1 MTDLADVRWIHGS
14 ARRGRHEDPPIQV
27 HRYDEDTVLLR
38 QSKSTSFE
46 APFLFLLLG
55 RARALLLDTGATED
69 RGRFPLREVVDR
81 LVDEWLS
88 THPDVD
94 PAAYQ
99 LVVAHTHGHGDHVAG
114 DGQLAGRPRTTV
126 VGRELDAV
134 QQFFG
139 FTDWPAQVVR
149 FDLGGRVLEITGIP
163 GHHRASIAVH
173 DPATSFLL
181 TGDTVYPGRLY
192 VGDPPAFLD
201 SLDRLVELA
210 ATRRVTHVLGC
221 HVEMTSTP
229 GRDYPIGTT
238 YQPDEAPWPMTVEQ
252 LHAVRDAAR
261 SLAGKPG
268 AHRYDDFA
276 IWNGPCRLATAR
288 QLLRTL
294 WARVRPPRRQT
305 A

>member
-1 MTDLADVRWIHGS
+1 VTELADVRWIHG
-14 ARRGRHEDPPIQV
+14 APRRGRTADPPIQV
-27 HRYDEDTVLLR
+27 HWYDDDTVLLR

-46 APFLFLLLG
+46 APFLFLLFG
-55 RARALLLDTGATED
+55 RERALLLDTGATKD
-69 RGRFPLREVVDR
+69 PDRFPLRQVVDT
-81 LVDEWLS
+81 LLAEWLAA
-88 THPDVD
+88 HPDVD
-94 PAAYQ
+94 AAAYE

-114 DGQLAGRPRTTV
+114 DDQLAGRARTTV
-126 VGRELDAV
+126 VGRELEAV
-134 QQFFG
+134 QTFFG
-139 FTDWPAQVVR
+139 FTDWPVQVVP
-149 FDLGGRVLEITGIP
+149 FDPGGRVLEVTGIP
-163 GHHRASIAVH
+163 GHHRASVAVH

-192 VGDPPAFLD
+192 VEDPAAFVD
-201 SLDRLVELA
+201 SLDRLVGIA
-210 ATRRVTHVLGC
+210 ATRTVTRVLGC

-252 LHAVRDAAR
+252 LHAVRRAAR

-288 QLLRTL
+288 QLLSAL
-294 WARVRPPRRQT
+294 WTRVGPARDRQ

>member
-1 MTDLADVRWIHGS
+1 VTDLADVRWFHGS
-14 ARRGRHEDPPIQV
+14 PRRGRQEDPPIQV

-55 RARALLLDTGATED
+55 KERALLLDTGATKD
-69 RGRFPLREVVDR
+69 PARLPLRDVVDT
-81 LVDEWLS
+81 LLDEWLAA
-88 THPDVD
+88 HPDVD
-94 PAAYQ
+94 AAAYR

-114 DGQLAGRPRTTV
+114 DDQLAGRQRTTV
-126 VGRELDAV
+126 VGRELAAV
-134 QQFFG
+134 QAFFG
-139 FTDWPAQVVR
+139 FTDWPVQVVP
-149 FDLGGRVLEITGIP
+149 FDLGGRVLEVIGIP

-192 VGDPPAFLD
+192 VEDAPAFVD
-201 SLDRLVELA
+201 SLDRLVDLA
-210 ATRRVTHVLGC
+210 ATRAVTHVLGC

-252 LHAVRDAAR
+252 LRAVRDAAR

-288 QLLRTL
+288 QLLSTL
-294 WARVRPPRRQT
+294 WARVRPTRGGS